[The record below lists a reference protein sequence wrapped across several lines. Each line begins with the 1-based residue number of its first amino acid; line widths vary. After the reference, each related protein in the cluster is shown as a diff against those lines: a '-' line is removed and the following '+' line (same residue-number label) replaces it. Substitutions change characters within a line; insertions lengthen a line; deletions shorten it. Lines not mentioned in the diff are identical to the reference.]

1 MKIVLSAI
9 AIASLSITLTSCGG
23 SKEDH
28 EGHEHAADSAAV
40 ATDTANSAINELAE
54 FKFHT
59 LLANIPSPLEQLNQ
73 LPKCGVNFKK
83 ELLNPTTNEK
93 KYTSATKKAINYG
106 VYGADLG
113 YLSAFEQNQD
123 IINYFTTTRKLA
135 ESLGA
140 VDQFDKVA
148 ANRFEK
154 NMNSKDS
161 LMKIMDEAYSATEEY
176 LKSNERLE
184 AASLMLAGSWTE
196 SQYLLL
202 ESVKTTEKSDANK
215 AVFEKVFEQRRHLES
230 LIGLLTEYSKNA
242 DVKMILAEL
251 ENVKKEYAEI
261 KSAEITKVQ
270 MEKLAKAI
278 ATLRTKLI
286 A

>member
-1 MKIVLSAI
+1 MNKIVLSAI
-9 AIASLSITLTSCGG
+9 AITSLSIGLISCG
-23 SKEDH
+23 SKSEDNH
-28 EGHEHAADSAAV
+28 NH
-40 ATDTANSAINELAE
+40 ATDSTVAVSDTVVSEINELAD

-73 LPKCGVNFKK
+73 LPKSGISFNK
-83 ELLNPTTNEK
+83 ELLNPTSNEK
-93 KYTSATKKAINYG
+93 KYNSASKKAINYG
-106 VYGADLG
+106 VYASDLG
-113 YLSAFEQNQD
+113 YLSSFEQNQE

-135 ESLGA
+135 ETLGA

-161 LMKIMDEAYSATEEY
+161 LMKIMDEAYAATEDY

-184 AASLMLAGSWTE
+184 SASLMLTGSWTE

-202 ESVKTTEKSDANK
+202 ESIKGVDKQEANK
-215 AVFEKVFEQRRHLES
+215 VIFEKIFEQRRHLES
-230 LIGLLTEYSKNA
+230 LIGLLNEYSKNP

-251 ENVKKEYAEI
+251 EKIKKEYEAV
-261 KSAEITKVQ
+261 KSADIAKDVVEKV
-270 MEKLAKAI
+270 AKSV
-278 ATLRTKLI
+278 ATLRAKLI
-286 A
+286 L

>member
-1 MKIVLSAI
+1 MNKIILSAI
-9 AIASLSITLTSCGG
+9 AISLISLTLTSCG
-23 SKEDH
+23 SKEEHD
-28 EGHEHAADSAAV
+28 GHEHASDSSSV
-40 ATDTANSAINELAE
+40 LTDTASSTINELAE

-59 LLANIPSPLEQLNQ
+59 LLANIPSPLEQLNE
-73 LPKCGVNFKK
+73 LPKCGITFKK
-83 ELLNPTTNEK
+83 ELLNPTNNEK
-93 KYTSATKKAINYG
+93 KYNSASKKAINYG
-106 VYGADLG
+106 VYATDLG
-113 YLSAFEQNQD
+113 YLSSFEQNQD

-135 ESLGA
+135 ETLGA
-140 VDQFDKVA
+140 ADQFDKVA

-184 AASLMLAGSWTE
+184 SASLMLTGSWTE

-202 ESVKTTEKSDANK
+202 ESIKGNEKSDANK
-215 AVFEKVFEQRRHLES
+215 TVFEKIFEQRRHLES

-242 DVKMILAEL
+242 DVKTILAEL

-270 MEKLAKAI
+270 IEKLAKAVSV
-278 ATLRTKLI
+278 LRTKLI
-286 A
+286 S